1 MTQETANMENTTKHE
16 FKAEM
21 KQLLHLIIHSLYTHP
36 EVFLRELVSN
46 SSDALN
52 KIRFKQLT
60 DKDILD
66 GDQKLKIKID
76 LDKEN
81 QMFSISDNG
90 IGMDYDDLTGKLG
103 TIASSGTIEFLQNLQ
118 KDGKKID
125 GDMIGQFGVGFYS
138 LFMVTDSVRVETRS
152 FEKDSTG
159 YVWTSNGEESFDIEE
174 VEGLGRGTKISFKL
188 KDDYKEFSE
197 DFKIKA
203 TLKKYSNFVDFPVF
217 VGEEEAN
224 SVGALWHKKKAEI
237 TSEEYDEFYKFI
249 SGDFNPPMGSIHLD
263 IEGNVNFKAVLFIPG
278 TAPQQ
283 LLSQD
288 QTKTLDLYVNRVF
301 IQDDNKEILPDY
313 LKFIRGVVDTEDL
326 PLNVSREVTQ
336 SSPAMRRIKNILVGK
351 ILTWLKD
358 MSKDKPEDYEI
369 FYKNF
374 GPLFKLGSTSDYEN
388 KDKIMPLLRFEST
401 RSKSGE
407 FLNLDDYIERLKD
420 EQEEIFYVSG
430 PTRSQ
435 AETNPNLEYFN
446 KNELEVL
453 LLSDPSDVFT
463 VPYLMEY
470 KGKKFTAIDKAEI
483 KDDEKNEND
492 DDKNKEQSESLIK
505 MFKEVL
511 GEKTEDVIES
521 SRLVDSPVTLVSG
534 KNAMDSHMEKM
545 MAMMDKNFTGA
556 KKVLEVNV
564 SHPLIKNL
572 SDNYTKNGNNIELR
586 QAVESLYDSAL
597 LIEGNLENPNT
608 LVKKMYEYMQKATS

>member
-1 MTQETANMENTTKHE
+1 MTKEIRNATKHE

-21 KQLLHLIIHSLYTHP
+21 KQLLHLLIHSLYTHP
-36 EVFLRELVSN
+36 EVFLRELISN

-52 KIRFKQLT
+52 KIRFKKLT
-60 DKDILD
+60 DANILD
-66 GDQKLKIKID
+66 SDAGLRIKIEI
-76 LDKEN
+76 DKEN
-81 QMFSISDNG
+81 QTFSVADNG
-90 IGMDYDDLTGKLG
+90 IGMNYEDLTNKLG
-103 TIASSGTIEFLQNLQ
+103 TVASSGTVEFLQNLQ

-138 LFMVTDSVRVETRS
+138 LFMVTDAVVVETRAS
-152 FEKDSTG
+152 EKDSTG
-159 YVWTSNGEESFDIEE
+159 YRWTSNGEESFEIEE

-188 KDDYKEFSE
+188 KDEYKEFSE
-197 DFKIKA
+197 DWKVKS
-203 TLKKYSNFVDFPVF
+203 TLKKYSNFIDFPVF
-217 VGEEEAN
+217 IGEEEAN
-224 SVGALWHKKKAEI
+224 TVGALWHKKKADI
-237 TSEEYDEFYKFI
+237 KSEEYDEFYKFI
-249 SGDFNPPMGSIHLD
+249 SGDFNPPMGSIHLE
-263 IEGNVNFKAVLFIPG
+263 IEGNVNFKAVLFIPEK
-278 TAPQQ
+278 APEQ

-288 QTKTLDLYVNRVF
+288 QGKTLDLYVNRVF

-351 ILTWLKD
+351 ILTWLKEI
-358 MSKDKPEDYEI
+358 STEKPDDYNI

-401 RSKSGE
+401 RTKPQE
-407 FLNLDDYIERLKD
+407 YTDLDTYLERMK
-420 EQEEIFYVSG
+420 EGQEEIYFVSG

-435 AETNPNLEYFN
+435 AESNPNLEYFL
-446 KNELEVL
+446 KNEFEVL

-483 KDDEKNEND
+483 KDEEENKSK
-492 DDKNKEQSESLIK
+492 DDKKLDKEASASLIGV
-505 MFKEVL
+505 FKEIL
-511 GEKTEDVIES
+511 GEKTEDVLES

-534 KNAMDSHMEKM
+534 KNSMDSHMEKM

-556 KKVLEVNV
+556 KKVLEVNT

-572 SDNYTKNGNNIELR
+572 SAKYTKNGNNIDLR
-586 QAVESLYDSAL
+586 QAIESLYDSAL
-597 LIEGNLENPNT
+597 LIEGNLENPNA
-608 LVKKMYEYMQKATS
+608 LIKKMYEYMQKATS